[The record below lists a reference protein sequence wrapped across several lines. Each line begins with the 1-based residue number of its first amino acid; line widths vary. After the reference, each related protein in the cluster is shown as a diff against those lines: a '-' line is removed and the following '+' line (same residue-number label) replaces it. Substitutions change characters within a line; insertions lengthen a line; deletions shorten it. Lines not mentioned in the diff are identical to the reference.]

1 MKNFFS
7 ILAAGAALV
16 ATPALACE
24 FTGENSI
31 KVGEL
36 LGDASATPVSVGQL
50 VNVVWSRS
58 DIRSVFERAGC
69 NQKQFADK
77 ATALNGGKP
86 NELLARSA
94 GFNYPTLKLAAAQ
107 SAPAQVAAQ
116 PNPAASAAPV
126 AAPSATPSPAASAAP
141 TPEAAAPAA
150 APKPAPVV
158 AAPLA
163 VRPLPARVNISEIW
177 VVLNALKNSDAEIRN
192 EIAQKSPDQLTP
204 EQLTLLNQ
212 LNAIPD
218 LEARL
223 RNLPVNGEVETS
235 TLPAP
240 QQAAVQQ
247 VIAAQS
253 LAEEYLGRETLDGM
267 TVAYAPFML
276 FFLIISIFGI
286 RAYRN
291 RKAEIASA
299 VGTAL
304 QVDGLSHTMLAARLD
319 AVEDSVKNI
328 GEQTGAT
335 DKVDLGQTQLQALS
349 ALPAGD
355 ELDTDVFVNNVPEG
369 VLRWKRTANDHL
381 VIVTK
386 GIVDYTD
393 GTPIAR
399 PEAFVRKAYKDG
411 RLRLVLSPLVLTQQS
426 A

>member
-1 MKNFFS
+1 MKNILS
-7 ILAAGAALV
+7 ILAASAAFVAMPAAACQVDGQGNARVGAMM
-16 ATPALACE
+16 
-24 FTGENSI
+24 
-31 KVGEL
+31 
-36 LGDASATPVSVGQL
+36 GDASANGSASMKVLREKFWKQASMKDVTAAGCT
-50 VNVVWSRS
+50 RS
-58 DIRSVFERAGC
+58 DVDRLLDE
-69 NQKQFADK
+69 
-77 ATALNGGKP
+77 LNPDEMIPYSGLFKYP
-86 NELLARSA
+86 LLTTVGAK
-94 GFNYPTLKLAAAQ
+94 G
-107 SAPAQVAAQ
+107 AAQ
-116 PNPAASAAPV
+116 PTPVAAPSSDPAPV
-126 AAPSATPSPAASAAP
+126 AAPSATPSPVASAAS
-141 TPEAAAPAA
+141 EAVASAA

-163 VRPLPARVNISEIW
+163 VKPLPARINISEIW
-177 VVLNALKNSDAEIRN
+177 VALNALKTTDAEIRN
-192 EIAQKSPDQLTP
+192 KIAQKSPDQLTP

-218 LEARL
+218 IEARL

-276 FFLIISIFGI
+276 FFLIVSIFGI

-291 RKAEIASA
+291 RKTEIASA
-299 VGTAL
+299 VETAL
-304 QVDGLSHTMLAARLD
+304 QVDGLSHTMLAARLG

-349 ALPAGD
+349 ALPVGD
-355 ELDTDVFVNNVPEG
+355 EIDVDVYVNSESVA
-369 VLRWKRTANDHL
+369 VLRFKRNTDDQL
-381 VIVTK
+381 VIVTR
-386 GIVDYTD
+386 GIIDYTD

-411 RLRLVLSPLVLTQQS
+411 RLRLVLSTLVLTQQ
-426 A
+426 AG